1 MAVTR
6 IRKISSWTLL
16 IISLFSVGMILLFF
30 LGGEELPQE
39 GQKELKTPIYTGEL
53 LYWIYCLFAMG
64 AFGLLIFGIIQF
76 INSFRAN
83 PKAALL
89 SLCVLIAFAGLLG
102 LSYSFGDGTPIA
114 SIKADSDLQAYN
126 VEFWLK
132 VTEMWLYSM
141 YILLVLVVL
150 AVIWGSVKK
159 VLNK

>member
-16 IISLFSVGMILLFF
+16 VIAIISIGITALFF
-30 LGGEELPQE
+30 FGGVELPVE
-39 GQKELKTPIYTGEL
+39 GQKELKAPIYTGEL
-53 LYWIYCLFAMG
+53 LYWMYFLLVLS
-64 AFGLLIFGIIQF
+64 AFSLLVFGVLQF
-76 INSFRAN
+76 VNSFRAN
-83 PKAALL
+83 PKAALI

-102 LSYSFGDGTPIA
+102 LTYSFGDGTPIA

-150 AVIWGSVKK
+150 AVIWGSIKK
-159 VLNK
+159 ALNR